1 MSLQK
6 DKKERPLRSGFIFAM
21 PRPGKEAEIR
31 VVSPISPGFGQN
43 LAGPFQLF
51 GAFDCFTSY
60 HMLREDVGCQSV
72 SQIY

>member
-6 DKKERPLRSGFIFAM
+6 DKEERPLRSGFIFAM

-31 VVSPISPGFGQN
+31 VVSPISPSFGQN

-51 GAFDCFTSY
+51 GSLWC
-60 HMLREDVGCQSV
+60 
-72 SQIY
+72 I